1 MKDLFFKTI
10 MLKGEAGGTIA
21 SIEKT
26 SSELNVDTYTITL
39 NDGETSTFE
48 VTNGTS
54 IASIAKTSTS
64 GLVDTYTITLTDGS
78 TTTFDVT
85 NGEDAAYY
93 EVPSGSVLYFDSSD
107 PTPQGYEATVD
118 PNGQAIA
125 NLQNAYKDNNLI
137 YGGILYG
144 LGKEPSLWST
154 HNYGVT
160 NGYGFSVG
168 NGYYV
173 MSGNYI
179 SIDSPRFSPFETL
192 SGENIAFSVSVMYE
206 VGGVVKTASQE
217 GIIRSVAPETDIVNE
232 DGIVIG
238 VNHLTTDLSL
248 YVKNDNPDDE
258 TVYIKAIKLERGST
272 ATPIE
277 KCTRDIGV
285 NVAVE
290 ALETETK
297 RLDSAKGTVAANTD
311 LDTIKDCGNYWLNST
326 YTNLPHAGNAAGL
339 LEVLVPVL
347 SASYSVVIQRY
358 TRYDANYAVINVFE
372 RVFNSSSWGAW
383 KTVLTVS

>member
-39 NDGETSTFE
+39 NDGETTTFE

-54 IASIAKTSTS
+54 IASIAKTGTS

-78 TTTFDVT
+78 TTTFEVT

-125 NLQNAYKDNNLI
+125 DLQNAYMDNNLV
-137 YGGILYG
+137 YGGVLCG
-144 LGKEPSLWST
+144 LGKEPSLWSVY
-154 HNYGVT
+154 NMAVS
-160 NGYGFSVG
+160 NDYGFSVN

-173 MSGNYI
+173 MSGAKI
-179 SIDSPRFSPFETL
+179 QIQTPRFTPYDGGSSDVFT
-192 SGENIAFSVSVMYE
+192 VSVMYK
-206 VGGVVKTASQE
+206 VNGVIKTASQVVVR
-217 GIIRSVAPETDIVNE
+217 GVSPESDMVNE
-232 DGIVIG
+232 DGIRIFVGFLI
-238 VNHLTTDLSL
+238 TDLSF
-248 YVKNDNPDDE
+248 YVFNENPDDY
-258 TVYIKAIKLERGST
+258 TVYIMAVKVEKGST
-272 ATPIE
+272 ATPIA
-277 KCTRDIGV
+277 KFTRDIGV

-372 RVFNSSSWGAW
+372 RVFNSSEWGAW